1 MYHLMILNRLNKD
14 KYDVHENQD
23 EDDTVKQHEHWKM
36 MNDVNEYHIDLCLD
50 QRYILIDDK
59 YDMVKDLHHL
69 WRQINANDVQV
80 YELRM
85 VLCRGILIRF
95 VMKMM
100 DDDENYHHH
109 RNANFLFKRNSLLIS
124 KIKIRPT

>member
-1 MYHLMILNRLNKD
+1 MILNRLNKD

-36 MNDVNEYHIDLCLD
+36 MNDVNEYHIDLCPD